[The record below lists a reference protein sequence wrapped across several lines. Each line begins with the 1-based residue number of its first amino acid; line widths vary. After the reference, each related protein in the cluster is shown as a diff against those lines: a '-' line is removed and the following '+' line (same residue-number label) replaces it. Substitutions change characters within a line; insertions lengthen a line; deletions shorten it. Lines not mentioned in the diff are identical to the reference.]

1 MLFRSSDIVDNY
13 FTTVEGI
20 DYCLTEWKADDAPE
34 EEAALKL
41 YFKRN
46 TTRYADEFCKEYLVT
61 LDDGDGLVLNVRL
74 KLEDGVQIPEL
85 AITGGSEEKI
95 VSAPGIE
102 DGDYYTY
109 SLDIS
114 SALTKE
120 GQWYDIRLFF
130 GDVYAELLK
139 DSCITYSDFAEIY
152 NFEDKIITFCEWN
165 GILKITYSV

>member
-1 MLFRSSDIVDNY
+1 M
-13 FTTVEGI
+13 
-20 DYCLTEWKADDAPE
+20 
-34 EEAALKL
+34 
-41 YFKRN
+41 
-46 TTRYADEFCKEYLVT
+46 T

-74 KLEDGVQIPEL
+74 KLKNGVQIPEL